1 MSSINTSLF
10 KPCSGLGVNVITV
23 AEMAKYAALIA
34 LSTAIVAVHAA
45 PLRGEMVNEGHA
57 HEALFGVNASADGLV
72 AVGGAGQ
79 ISSSKDGITWQRINV
94 DLAGRS
100 LLAVSDV
107 GGNAIAVGQQ
117 GAIVRRNS
125 DIWQEQV
132 SPTRE
137 RLFSVAQDGAGFAI
151 ASGGFGTV
159 LRSVDSG
166 KSWEKLLIDWQ
177 ELIGQSYEPHVYN
190 VTVDAQGRAYMAGEF
205 GMIARSDD
213 QGKTWQALNSGDES
227 LFGLAFGD
235 RGLGYAVGQ
244 SGTILRSVDGGD
256 SWSKIESGSDAIL
269 LDVSIRSDDRAVITG
284 IREALSI
291 GADGQRAER
300 LDNSQLLDS
309 WYCDVGVYKGDFYVV
324 GQKANVI
331 KLSI

>member
-1 MSSINTSLF
+1 MSSISTSLF
-10 KPCSGLGVNVITV
+10 RPCSGLGVDVSTV
-23 AEMAKYAALIA
+23 AKMAKYTAPLV
-34 LSTAIVAVHAA
+34 LSFAMATVNAA
-45 PLRGEMVNEGHA
+45 PLQGDMVNKGHA
-57 HEALFGVNASADGLV
+57 HEALFGVNASADGLI

-79 ISSSKDGITWQRINV
+79 ISSSKDGVTWQRINV

-117 GAIVRRNS
+117 GVIVLRNA
-125 DIWQEQV
+125 DTWQEQE
-132 SPTRE
+132 SPTTE
-137 RLFSVAQDGAGFAI
+137 RLFSVAQDGAGFVI
-151 ASGGFGTV
+151 AAGGFGTV

-177 ELIGQSYEPHVYN
+177 ALIGQSYEPHVYN
-190 VTVDAQGRAYMAGEF
+190 VTVDDQGRAYMAGEF

-213 QGKTWQALNSGDES
+213 QGKSWQALHSGDES
-227 LFGLAFGD
+227 LFGLAIGD
-235 RGLGYAVGQ
+235 RGLAYAVGQ
-244 SGTILRSVDGGD
+244 SGTILRSLDGGD

-269 LDVSIRSDDRAVITG
+269 LDVSVRSDDRAVVTG

-291 GADGQRAER
+291 APGGQRAER

-324 GQKANVI
+324 GQKANVL